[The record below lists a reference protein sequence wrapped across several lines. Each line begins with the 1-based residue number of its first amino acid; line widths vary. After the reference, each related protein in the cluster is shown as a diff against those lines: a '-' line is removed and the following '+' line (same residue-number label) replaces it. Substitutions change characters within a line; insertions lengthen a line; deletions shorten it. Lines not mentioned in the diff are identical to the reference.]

1 MAEAGSVSSLDRVL
15 RLSIRLI
22 PFVGI
27 AGTIVSTLSTRP
39 LPVVIWGGIYW
50 RTRSSG

>member
-27 AGTIVSTLSTRP
+27 AGTIVSTAVDVATP
-39 LPVVIWGGIYW
+39 GGDLG
-50 RTRSSG
+50 RDLLEN